1 MKEEIKSAIK
11 STEMLLQMPRAYDLS
26 IIVKKKKRKEKKK
39 EKQQFKKSPDWIID
53 HLLLNFFLARRSDQG
68 QFMA

>member
-1 MKEEIKSAIK
+1 MIF
-11 STEMLLQMPRAYDLS
+11 YYC
-26 IIVKKKKRKEKKK
+26 KKKKKKKKK
-39 EKQQFKKSPDWIID
+39 EKQQFKKSRDWIID